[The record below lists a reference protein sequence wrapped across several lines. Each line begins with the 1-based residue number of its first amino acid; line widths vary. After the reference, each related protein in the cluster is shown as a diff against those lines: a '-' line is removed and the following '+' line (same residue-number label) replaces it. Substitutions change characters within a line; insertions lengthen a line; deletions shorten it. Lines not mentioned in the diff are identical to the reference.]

1 MKNPKE
7 DPEEK
12 KYLAVILKKLEDKGM
27 CDMDWDENDVYESA
41 NKELNYK
48 RYHIDKKQLGKL
60 TNQTT
65 EKEGFLYAAMCLWAV
80 CYSILFATVLVV
92 TISNNVDCYSI
103 VCVRILRVRA
113 VQVYRFKTCKAVKEL
128 LHNMVLIA

>member
-65 EKEGFLYAAMCLWAV
+65 EKEGFVYAAMCLWAV

-103 VCVRILRVRA
+103 VCVQYCLFA
-113 VQVYRFKTCKAVKEL
+113 T
-128 LHNMVLIA
+128 VLFATVLCIVCIQHFCAAMRL